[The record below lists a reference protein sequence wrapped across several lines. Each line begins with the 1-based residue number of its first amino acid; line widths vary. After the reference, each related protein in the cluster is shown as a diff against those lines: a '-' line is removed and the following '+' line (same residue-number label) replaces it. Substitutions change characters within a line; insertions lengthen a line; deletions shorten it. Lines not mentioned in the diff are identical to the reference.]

1 MKLKDFFGRN
11 IEVNCNIELWLG
23 THDDNGELLEK
34 AYGNE
39 NNLFEPWYGMEVVY
53 ITINKDTNGIILE
66 VAQKQEFQQEDWKG
80 NGEYYE
86 L

>member
-1 MKLKDFFGRN
+1 MKLKDFFGKN
-11 IEVNCNIELWLG
+11 IDVNCNIELWLG

-53 ITINKDTNGIILE
+53 ITINKDIWIVLHNFWSGL
-66 VAQKQEFQQEDWKG
+66 QR
-80 NGEYYE
+80 Y
-86 L
+86 